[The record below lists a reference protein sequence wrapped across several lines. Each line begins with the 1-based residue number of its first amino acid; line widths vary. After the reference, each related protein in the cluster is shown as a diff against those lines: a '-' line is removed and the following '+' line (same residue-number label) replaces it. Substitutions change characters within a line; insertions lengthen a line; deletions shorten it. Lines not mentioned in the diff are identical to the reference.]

1 MNFYRLECSPREQV
15 RSIWQS
21 LNLLERG
28 LPANQTLRCVAHTA
42 FVLVKP

>member
-1 MNFYRLECSPREQV
+1 MSFYRLECSPGV
-15 RSIWQS
+15 HFRSYRQS
-21 LNLLERG
+21 PNLLERG